1 MSNYAT
7 GHSAEQAAAEYLKT
21 QGYKILELNW
31 HTKYCEIDI
40 VAQKG
45 KRIYFTEVKYRKST
59 DSGSGFEYITP
70 KKLRQ
75 MKFAAEMWVNQYAW
89 KGDYQLAVIE
99 MTGDEEVTQFLTDL

>member
-45 KRIYFTEVKYRKST
+45 KRIYCTEVKYRKST
-59 DSGSGFEYITP
+59 DSGSGFEYITL
-70 KKLRQ
+70 KKLHQ
-75 MKFAAEMWVNQYAW
+75 MKFAAEMWVSQHKW
-89 KGDYQLAVIE
+89 TGDYQLAAIE
-99 MTGDEEVTQFLTDL
+99 MSGNENVVQFLIDL